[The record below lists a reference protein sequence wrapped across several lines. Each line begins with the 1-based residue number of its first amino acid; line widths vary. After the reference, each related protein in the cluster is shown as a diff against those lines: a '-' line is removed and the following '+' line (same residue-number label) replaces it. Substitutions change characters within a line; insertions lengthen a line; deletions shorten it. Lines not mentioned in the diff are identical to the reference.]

1 MTDHNAQADRAF
13 FGRRKTKALRQ
24 NQSSLMDS
32 LLPRLALP
40 VDAPAPAD
48 LKTLFPHPVTQVT
61 LEIGFGGGEHLI
73 REAMA
78 FPDQGFIGVE
88 PFVNG
93 MAKALA
99 EIERKGLTNIRL
111 YFGDAANLFDWFP
124 AQSLACIYLLYPDPW
139 PKTRHHKRRFVQDWT
154 IAKLANLL
162 PQGGEFRYATDI
174 PGYAEWT
181 LEHLAR
187 NPDFTLVSDTP
198 EAQSTP
204 WTGWQSTRYEAKA
217 LREGRTPGYFTF
229 LRR

>member
-1 MTDHNAQADRAF
+1 MTDHNQADRAF

-40 VDAPAPAD
+40 VEAPPPAD
-48 LKTLFPHPVTQVT
+48 LKVLFPHPVTQVT

-78 FPDQGFIGVE
+78 YPDQGFIGVE

-111 YFGDAANLFDWFP
+111 YFGDAANLFDWFSP
-124 AQSLACIYLLYPDPW
+124 QCLACIYLLYPDPW

-154 IAKLANLL
+154 IAKLAKLL
-162 PQGGEFRYATDI
+162 PSGGEFRYATDI

-198 EAQSTP
+198 EAQATP

-217 LREGRTPGYFTF
+217 LREGRVPGYYTF
-229 LRR
+229 RRN